1 MVGAPPETGGP
12 VGRLLPP
19 EEQPLRKSDMNTTGL
34 VRVTVAAPA
43 RRIDLALP
51 ERAPL
56 AELLPGLLGHAGEDL
71 ADSGARVGGWVL
83 RRADGTVLDPS
94 RTLAAQ
100 RVRDGEVLHLT
111 HAHTDWPELEYD
123 DLVDAIAT
131 GSGRTGAAW
140 GPRHTRAAGLTLG
153 AVAAVLCLA
162 AVLRAGPPWSGPAWW
177 SLGVAAVLLSAA
189 LLLARA
195 AGDTGA
201 GAVAAAVALPFAF
214 MGGGLVFAGNRGLLD
229 LGAPHLLGAS
239 AALLLAAMVAL
250 LGVVDRA
257 ALFVGAATVGV
268 LGSLG
273 GWLTTFDSLEGYET
287 AALISGLGLAFS
299 PILAPLSIR
308 LSRVPMPVL
317 PKEAAD
323 LLRDDP
329 QPPRSAV
336 YAAVL
341 RADGLLTGMVG
352 GLALVVVPCQVLLI
366 TSDSTAGLVLVIVMT
381 LGYLLRARLYPI
393 VRQRV
398 AMLTAGIAGAVC
410 LGLGPLMSDRDELL
424 SIAGPVLLATGVL
437 AALLGV
443 VHSTRAA
450 SPYLGRYAEILE
462 VLVVLAIVPVMC
474 SVLGL
479 YGYVRGLGG

>member
-1 MVGAPPETGGP
+1 
-12 VGRLLPP
+12 
-19 EEQPLRKSDMNTTGL
+19 MNTTGL

-56 AELLPGLLGHAGEDL
+56 AELLPGLLRHAGEDL
-71 ADSGARVGGWVL
+71 ADLGALAGGWVL
-83 RRADGTVLDPS
+83 RRADGATLDS
-94 RTLAAQ
+94 ARTLAAQ

-131 GSGRTGAAW
+131 GSARTGGAW
-140 GPRHTRAAGLTLG
+140 GPKHTRATGLAVGALGVVLALG
-153 AVAAVLCLA
+153 AVA
-162 AVLRAGPPWSGPAWW
+162 RSGPPWSGPAWW
-177 SLGVAAVLLSAA
+177 SIGVASLLLATA

-201 GAVAAAVALPFAF
+201 GAMAAAVALPFAF
-214 MGGGLVFAGNRGLLD
+214 AGGGLAFAGDRALD
-229 LGAPHLLGAS
+229 ALGAPQLLGAG
-239 AALLLAAMVAL
+239 AGLLLAAMVAL

-268 LGSLG
+268 LTVVG
-273 GWLTTFDSLEGYET
+273 GWLATLDSLEGYE
-287 AALISGLGLAFS
+287 AGALIAGVGLAFS
-299 PILAPLSIR
+299 PVLAPLSIR

-317 PKEAAD
+317 PKAAAD

-329 QPPRSAV
+329 QPARAAV
-336 YAAVL
+336 YAAVM

-352 GLALVVVPCQVLLI
+352 GLATVVVPCEVLLI
-366 TSDSTAGLVLVIVMT
+366 TSGSEAGLILVMILTV
-381 LGYLLRARLYPI
+381 GFLLRARLYPI

-398 AMLTAGIAGAVC
+398 PLLVAGLAGGVC
-410 LGLGPLMSDRDELL
+410 LGLGPLMSDRDDLL
-424 SIAGPVLLATGVL
+424 AMAGPVLLLAGIV

-443 VHSTRAA
+443 LHSTREP
-450 SPYLGRYAEILE
+450 SPYFGRYAEILE
-462 VLVVLAIVPVMC
+462 MLLVLAIVPVTC

>member
-1 MVGAPPETGGP
+1 
-12 VGRLLPP
+12 
-19 EEQPLRKSDMNTTGL
+19 MNTTGL

-71 ADSGARVGGWVL
+71 ADAGALSGGWVL
-83 RRADGTVLDPS
+83 RRADGTVLEPA

-123 DLVDAIAT
+123 DIVDAIAT
-131 GSGRTGAAW
+131 GSARTGATW
-140 GPRHTRAAGLTLG
+140 GPRHTRLTGLGLG
-153 AVAAVLCLA
+153 ALAVALCLA
-162 AVLRAGPPWSGPAWW
+162 AVLRSGPPWSGPAWW
-177 SLGVAAVLLSAA
+177 SIGVAAVLLTAA

-201 GAVAAAVALPFAF
+201 GAVTATVALPFAF
-214 MGGGLVFAGNRGLLD
+214 AGGGLAFAGNRDLLD
-229 LGAPHLLGAS
+229 LGAAQLLGAC
-239 AALLLAAMVAL
+239 AALLLAGVVGL

-257 ALFVGAATVGV
+257 AVFVGAATVGV
-268 LGSLG
+268 LGVIG
-273 GWLTTFDSLEGYET
+273 AWLATFDSLTGHEA
-287 AALISGLGLAFS
+287 AALIAGIGLAFS
-299 PILAPLSIR
+299 PVLAPLSIR

-317 PKEAAD
+317 PRAAAD
-323 LLRDDP
+323 LLRDEP
-329 QPPRSAV
+329 QPPRAAV

-341 RADGLLTGMVG
+341 RADSLLTGMVA

-366 TSDSTAGLVLVIVMT
+366 TSDSTAGLILVMLLTV
-381 LGYLLRARLYPI
+381 GYLLRARLYPI
-393 VRQRV
+393 VRQRLS
-398 AMLTAGIAGAVC
+398 MLTAGLAGAVC
-410 LGLGPLMSDRDELL
+410 LGMGPLMSDRSELL
-424 SIAGPVLLATGVL
+424 STAGPVLLLVGAV

-443 VHSTRAA
+443 VHSTRDA

-462 VLVVLAIVPVMC
+462 VLVVLAIVPVTC

>member
-1 MVGAPPETGGP
+1 
-12 VGRLLPP
+12 
-19 EEQPLRKSDMNTTGL
+19 MNTTGL

-56 AELLPGLLGHAGEDL
+56 AELLPGLLKHAGEDL
-71 ADSGARVGGWVL
+71 ADTGALAGGWVL
-83 RRADGTVLDPS
+83 RRADGTSLDS
-94 RTLAAQ
+94 ARTLAAQ

-123 DLVDAIAT
+123 DLIDAIAT
-131 GSGRTGAAW
+131 GSARTGGAW
-140 GPRHTRAAGLTLG
+140 GPKHTRATGLAIG
-153 AVAAVLCLA
+153 SVAVVLALA
-162 AVLRAGPPWSGPAWW
+162 AVARSGPPWTGPAWW
-177 SLGVAAVLLSAA
+177 SIGVASVLLAAA

-201 GAVAAAVALPFAF
+201 GAMAAAVALPFAF
-214 MGGGLVFAGNRGLLD
+214 AGGALVFAGDRSLLD
-229 LGAPHLLGAS
+229 LGAPHLLGAG

-268 LGSLG
+268 FSLIG
-273 GWLTTFDSLEGYET
+273 GWLTTLDSLEGYET
-287 AALISGLGLAFS
+287 AALVAGVGLAFS

-317 PKEAAD
+317 PKAAAD

-329 QPPRSAV
+329 QPPRGAV

-352 GLALVVVPCQVLLI
+352 GLATVVVPCQVLLI
-366 TSDSTAGLVLVIVMT
+366 TSSSEAGLILVMILTV
-381 LGYLLRARLYPI
+381 GYLLRARLYPI

-398 AMLTAGIAGAVC
+398 PLLVAGLSGAVC
-410 LGLGPLMSDRDELL
+410 LGLGPLMADPGDLL
-424 SIAGPVLLATGVL
+424 STAGPVLLAVGVL
-437 AALLGV
+437 AALIGV
-443 VHSTRAA
+443 VHSTREP
-450 SPYLGRYAEILE
+450 SPYFGRYAEILE
-462 VLVVLAIVPVMC
+462 VVLVLAIVPVTC

>member
-1 MVGAPPETGGP
+1 
-12 VGRLLPP
+12 
-19 EEQPLRKSDMNTTGL
+19 MNTTGL

-56 AELLPGLLGHAGEDL
+56 AELLPALLGHAGEDL
-71 ADSGARVGGWVL
+71 ADTGARAGGWAL
-83 RRADGTVLDPS
+83 RRADGRVLDPS

-111 HAHTDWPELEYD
+111 SAHTDWPELEYD

-131 GSGRTGAAW
+131 GSARTGATW
-140 GPRHTRAAGLTLG
+140 GPRHTRATGLALG
-153 AVAAVLCLA
+153 ALAVVLCLA
-162 AVLRAGPPWSGPAWW
+162 AVLRSGPPWTGPAWW
-177 SLGVAAVLLSAA
+177 SLGVAAVLLAAA

-195 AGDTGA
+195 VGDTGA
-201 GAVAAAVALPFAF
+201 GAVAAGVALPFAF
-214 MGGGLVFAGNRGLLD
+214 AGGGLVFAGDRALTD
-229 LGAPHLLGAS
+229 LGAAHLLGAC
-239 AALLLAAMVAL
+239 AALLLAAVVAL

-268 LGSLG
+268 LGSIG
-273 GWLTTFDSLEGYET
+273 GWLTTLDSLEGYET
-287 AALISGLGLAFS
+287 AAIVAGIGLAFS
-299 PILAPLSIR
+299 QVLAPLSVR
-308 LSRVPMPVL
+308 LARVPMPVL
-317 PKEAAD
+317 PRGAAD

-329 QPPRSAV
+329 QPSRTAV

-341 RADGLLTGMVG
+341 RADGLLSGMVG
-352 GLALVVVPCQVLLI
+352 GLSLVVVPCQVLLI
-366 TSDSTAGLVLVIVMT
+366 TSDSTAGLILVILLTV
-381 LGYLLRARLYPI
+381 GYLLRARLYPI
-393 VRQRV
+393 LRQRV
-398 AMLTAGIAGAVC
+398 PLLVAGLTGAVC
-410 LGLGPLMSDRDELL
+410 LGLGPLMSDRDDLL
-424 SIAGPVLLATGVL
+424 SMAGPVLLAAGAI

-443 VHSTRAA
+443 VHSTRKA

>member
-1 MVGAPPETGGP
+1 
-12 VGRLLPP
+12 
-19 EEQPLRKSDMNTTGL
+19 MNTTGL

-56 AELLPGLLGHAGEDL
+56 AELLPALLGHAGEDL
-71 ADSGARVGGWVL
+71 ADTGARSGGWVL
-83 RRADGTVLDPS
+83 RRADGRVLDPS

-111 HAHTDWPELEYD
+111 PAHTDWPELEYD

-131 GSGRTGAAW
+131 GSARTGAAW
-140 GPRHTRAAGLTLG
+140 GPRHTRTAGLALG
-153 AVAAVLCLA
+153 ALAVVLCLA
-162 AVLRAGPPWSGPAWW
+162 AVLRAGPPWTGPAWW
-177 SLGVAAVLLSAA
+177 SLGVAGVLLSGA

-195 AGDTGA
+195 VGDTGA
-201 GAVAAAVALPFAF
+201 GAVAAGVALPFAF
-214 MGGGLVFAGNRGLLD
+214 TGGGLVFAGDRGLFD
-229 LGAPHLLGAS
+229 LGAAHLLGAG
-239 AALLLAAMVAL
+239 AALLLAAVVAL

-268 LGSLG
+268 LGSIG
-273 GWLTTFDSLEGYET
+273 GWLATLDALEGYE
-287 AALISGLGLAFS
+287 AAAIVAGLGLAFS
-299 PILAPLSIR
+299 PVLAPLSIR
-308 LSRVPMPVL
+308 LARVPMPVL
-317 PKEAAD
+317 PRAAAD

-329 QPPRSAV
+329 QPPRAAV
-336 YAAVL
+336 YAAVV

-366 TSDSTAGLVLVIVMT
+366 TSGSTAGLILVVLLTV
-381 LGYLLRARLYPI
+381 GYLLRARLYPI
-393 VRQRV
+393 LRQRV
-398 AMLTAGIAGAVC
+398 PLLIAGLTGAVC
-410 LGLGPLMSDRDELL
+410 LALGPLMADRDDLL
-424 SIAGPVLLATGVL
+424 STAGPILLAAGAL
-437 AALLGV
+437 AAVLGV
-443 VHSTRAA
+443 VHSTREA

>member
-1 MVGAPPETGGP
+1 
-12 VGRLLPP
+12 
-19 EEQPLRKSDMNTTGL
+19 MNTTGL

-56 AELLPGLLGHAGEDL
+56 AELLPGLLRHAGEDL
-71 ADSGARVGGWVL
+71 ADTGALNGGWVL
-83 RRADGTVLDPS
+83 RRADGTALDSS

-131 GSGRTGAAW
+131 GSARTGGAW
-140 GPRHTRAAGLTLG
+140 GPKHTRATGLAIG
-153 AVAAVLCLA
+153 AVAVVLALA
-162 AVLRAGPPWSGPAWW
+162 AVARSGPPWTGPAWW
-177 SLGVAAVLLSAA
+177 AIGVASLLLTAA

-201 GAVAAAVALPFAF
+201 AAMAAAVSLPFAF
-214 MGGGLVFAGNRGLLD
+214 AGGGLVFAGGRGLLD
-229 LGAPHLLGAS
+229 LGAPHLLGAG
-239 AALLLAAMVAL
+239 AGLLLAAVVAL

-268 LGSLG
+268 FAVVG
-273 GWLTTFDSLEGYET
+273 GWLTTLDSLEGYET
-287 AALISGLGLAFS
+287 AALVAGVGLAFS
-299 PILAPLSIR
+299 PVLAPLSIR
-308 LSRVPMPVL
+308 LSQVPMPVL
-317 PKEAAD
+317 PKAAAD

-329 QPPRSAV
+329 QPPRGAV

-341 RADGLLTGMVG
+341 RADSLLTGMVG
-352 GLALVVVPCQVLLI
+352 GLGTVVVPCHVLLI
-366 TSDSTAGLVLVIVMT
+366 TSGSEAGLILVMVLTV
-381 LGYLLRARLYPI
+381 GFLLRARLYPI

-398 AMLTAGIAGAVC
+398 PLLAAGLSGAVC
-410 LGLGPLMSDRDELL
+410 LGVGPLMADRADLL
-424 SIAGPVLLATGVL
+424 ATAGPVLLFAGVV

-443 VHSTRAA
+443 VHSTREP
-450 SPYLGRYAEILE
+450 SPYFGRYAEILE
-462 VLVVLAIVPVMC
+462 VVLVLAIVPVTC

>member
-1 MVGAPPETGGP
+1 
-12 VGRLLPP
+12 
-19 EEQPLRKSDMNTTGL
+19 MNTTGL

-71 ADSGARVGGWVL
+71 ADAGAMAGGWVL
-83 RRADGTVLDPS
+83 RRADGAVLEPA

-111 HAHTDWPELEYD
+111 HAQTDWPELEYD

-131 GSGRTGAAW
+131 GSARTGATW
-140 GPRHTRAAGLTLG
+140 GPRHTRTTGLGLG
-153 AVAAVLCLA
+153 ALAVALCLA
-162 AVLRAGPPWSGPAWW
+162 AVLRSGPPWTGPAWW
-177 SLGVAAVLLSAA
+177 SIGVAAVLLAAA

-195 AGDTGA
+195 GGDTGA
-201 GAVAAAVALPFAF
+201 GAVTAAVALPFAF
-214 MGGGLVFAGNRGLLD
+214 AGGGLVFAGDRGLFD
-229 LGAPHLLGAS
+229 LGAAQLLGAS
-239 AALLLAAMVAL
+239 AALLLAAVVGL

-257 ALFVGAATVGV
+257 AVFVGAATIGV
-268 LGSLG
+268 FGVLG
-273 GWLTTFDSLEGYET
+273 GWLATLDSLEGYEA
-287 AALISGLGLAFS
+287 AALIAGLGLAFS
-299 PILAPLSIR
+299 PILAPLSVR

-329 QPPRSAV
+329 QPPRTAV

-341 RADGLLTGMVG
+341 RADSLLTGMIA
-352 GLALVVVPCQVLLI
+352 GLGIVVVPCQALLI
-366 TSDSTAGLVLVIVMT
+366 TSGSEAGLILVMILTV
-381 LGYLLRARLYPI
+381 GYLLRARLYPI

-398 AMLTAGIAGAVC
+398 SMLTAGLAGAVC
-410 LGLGPLMSDRDELL
+410 LALGPLMSDRADLL
-424 SIAGPVLLATGVL
+424 SMAGPVLLLVGVL

-462 VLVVLAIVPVMC
+462 VIVVLAIVPVMC

>member
-1 MVGAPPETGGP
+1 
-12 VGRLLPP
+12 
-19 EEQPLRKSDMNTTGL
+19 MNTTGL

-71 ADSGARVGGWVL
+71 ADTGAVSGGWVL
-83 RRADGTVLDPS
+83 RRADGTVLEPA

-131 GSGRTGAAW
+131 GSARTGTAW
-140 GPRHTRAAGLTLG
+140 GPRHTRATGLGLGAFAVALCLG
-153 AVAAVLCLA
+153 AV
-162 AVLRAGPPWSGPAWW
+162 LRSGPAWSGPAWW
-177 SLGVAAVLLSAA
+177 SIGVASILLTAA

-201 GAVAAAVALPFAF
+201 AAVTAAVALPFAF
-214 MGGGLVFAGNRGLLD
+214 AGGGLVFAGGRDLFD
-229 LGAPHLLGAS
+229 LGAAQLLGAS
-239 AALLLAAMVAL
+239 AALLLAAVVGL

-257 ALFVGAATVGV
+257 AVFVGAATVGV
-268 LGSLG
+268 LGVVG
-273 GWLTTFDSLEGYET
+273 GWLATLDSLEGHEA
-287 AALISGLGLAFS
+287 AALIAGLGLAFS
-299 PILAPLSIR
+299 PVLAPLSIR

-317 PKEAAD
+317 PRAAAD
-323 LLRDDP
+323 LLRDEP
-329 QPPRSAV
+329 QPPRAAV

-341 RADGLLTGMVG
+341 RADSLLTGMVA
-352 GLALVVVPCQVLLI
+352 GLAVVVVPCQVLLI
-366 TSDSTAGLVLVIVMT
+366 TSGSTAALILVMLLTV
-381 LGYLLRARLYPI
+381 GYLLRARLYPI
-393 VRQRV
+393 VRHR
-398 AMLTAGIAGAVC
+398 APMLTAGLAGAVC
-410 LGLGPLMSDRDELL
+410 LVLGPLMSDRDDLL
-424 SIAGPVLLATGVL
+424 SMAGPVLLLVGVL

-443 VHSTRAA
+443 VHSTRDT

-462 VLVVLAIVPVMC
+462 VLVVLAIVPVAC

>member
-1 MVGAPPETGGP
+1 
-12 VGRLLPP
+12 
-19 EEQPLRKSDMNTTGL
+19 MNTTGL

-56 AELLPGLLGHAGEDL
+56 AELLPGLLRHAGEDL
-71 ADSGARVGGWVL
+71 ADTGARAGGWVL
-83 RRADGTVLDPS
+83 RRADGTSLDS
-94 RTLAAQ
+94 ARTLAAQ

-131 GSGRTGAAW
+131 GSARTGGAW
-140 GPRHTRAAGLTLG
+140 GAKHTRATGL
-153 AVAAVLCLA
+153 AVGSLAVVLALA
-162 AVLRAGPPWSGPAWW
+162 AVARSGPPWAGPAWW
-177 SLGVAAVLLSAA
+177 SIGVAGLLLATA

-201 GAVAAAVALPFAF
+201 GAMAAAVALPFAAA
-214 MGGGLVFAGNRGLLD
+214 GGGLAFAGDKDLLD
-229 LGAPHLLGAS
+229 LGAPHLLGAG
-239 AALLLAAMVAL
+239 AGLLLAAMVAL

-257 ALFVGAATVGV
+257 ALFVGAATVGLFALV
-268 LGSLG
+268 G

-287 AALISGLGLAFS
+287 AALIAGIGLAFS
-299 PILAPLSIR
+299 PVLAPLSIR

-317 PKEAAD
+317 PKAAAD

-329 QPPRSAV
+329 QPPRMAV

-341 RADGLLTGMVG
+341 RADSLLTGMVA
-352 GLALVVVPCQVLLI
+352 GLATVVVPCQVLLV
-366 TSDSTAGLVLVIVMT
+366 TSGSEAGLILVMILTAGFLI
-381 LGYLLRARLYPI
+381 RARLYPI

-398 AMLTAGIAGAVC
+398 ALLVAGLSGAVC
-410 LGLGPLMSDRDELL
+410 LGLGPLMSDRADLL
-424 SIAGPVLLATGVL
+424 PVAGPVLLLAGVL

-443 VHSTRAA
+443 VHSTREP
-450 SPYLGRYAEILE
+450 SPYFGRYAEILE
-462 VLVVLAIVPVMC
+462 VVLVLAIIPVTC

-479 YGYVRGLGG
+479 YGYMRGLGG

>member
-1 MVGAPPETGGP
+1 
-12 VGRLLPP
+12 
-19 EEQPLRKSDMNTTGL
+19 MNTTGL

-56 AELLPGLLGHAGEDL
+56 AELLPGLLKHAGEDL
-71 ADSGARVGGWVL
+71 ADAGAHSGGWVL
-83 RRADGTVLDPS
+83 RRADGAALDS
-94 RTLAAQ
+94 ARTLAAQ

-131 GSGRTGAAW
+131 GSARTGGTW
-140 GPRHTRAAGLTLG
+140 GPRHTRATGLTIG
-153 AVAAVLCLA
+153 ALAVVFALA
-162 AVLRAGPPWSGPAWW
+162 AVARSGPGWTGPAWW
-177 SLGVAAVLLSAA
+177 SIGVATALLAAA

-195 AGDTGA
+195 AGDSGA
-201 GAVAAAVALPFAF
+201 AVMAAAVALPFAF
-214 MGGGLVFAGNRGLLD
+214 AGGGLVFAGNRDLSE
-229 LGAPHLLGAS
+229 LGAPHLLGAG

-257 ALFVGAATVGV
+257 AVFVLAATVGV
-268 LGSLG
+268 FALVG
-273 GWLTTFDSLEGYET
+273 GWLTTFDSLEGYEA
-287 AALISGLGLAFS
+287 AALVAGVGLAFS
-299 PILAPLSIR
+299 PVLAPLSIR

-317 PKEAAD
+317 PKSSAD

-329 QPPRSAV
+329 QPPRRAV
-336 YAAVL
+336 YASVL
-341 RADGLLTGMVG
+341 RADSLLTGMVG
-352 GLALVVVPCQVLLI
+352 GLGVVVVPCQVLLI
-366 TSDSTAGLVLVIVMT
+366 TSGSEAGLILVMILTV
-381 LGYLLRARLYPI
+381 GFLLRARLHPI

-398 AMLTAGIAGAVC
+398 PLLVAGLSGAAC
-410 LGLGPLMSDRDELL
+410 LALGPLMSDRNDLL
-424 SIAGPVLLATGVL
+424 AMAGPVLLLAGVA

-443 VHSTRAA
+443 LHSTREA

-462 VLVVLAIVPVMC
+462 VLLVLAIVPVTC